1 MEPEIRVCL
10 TGCLA
15 GCFAVCLVPVLDLVC
30 EREAPEDLADVVR
43 VLFAAC
49 ELFPVEVFLVVVCF
63 FAAIVLPVS

>member
-1 MEPEIRVCL
+1 MEPEIRVCR

-15 GCFAVCLVPVLDLVC
+15 GCFAVCLVPVLDFAC
-30 EREAPEDLADVVR
+30 EREVPADLVDVVR

-49 ELFPVEVFLVVVCF
+49 ELFPAEVFLVVVCF